1 LSIDYSAIGL
11 KVGLEIHRQLDTDT
25 KLFCDCP
32 TILSQKTPTIY
43 FTRRLRPTQSE
54 LGQVDPAAL
63 FEFHKGRQIRYE
75 SDTDTACLVEADE
88 EPPHQLNKSAVDI
101 ALTISLLL
109 KARTLD
115 EIHVMRK
122 VVIDG
127 SNTTGF
133 QRTVVIGLDG
143 SLEVDGKS
151 VPIEQVTLEE
161 DAGRKM
167 SETKDAATFR
177 LDRLGVPLIE
187 ISTGPVIKSPEESGR
202 TALAIGRIL
211 RSTRQ
216 VKRGLGSIRQD
227 LNISIK
233 NGALV
238 EIKGVQELELVSK
251 VVELEAQRQQTLI
264 GIKDELRQ
272 RNVTASDLN
281 DNPVDVTRILEGTK
295 SKVIIAAIEEAGKV
309 YGTRLKGFKGLLKRE
324 LSPGIRLGTEMAK
337 RASFWGKVGGIFHSD
352 ELPAYGIT
360 QTEVDSLA
368 KTLLCSEPDAFVMI
382 ADQEERVIDGLKA
395 VLERAKEAAEK
406 VPEETRTANPDGTTH
421 YMRPRPGA
429 ARMYPE
435 TDVPPVAIDNIRLER
450 IRKELPRMPEEIAG
464 ELVSKYEVS
473 PKLAAQLVDSD
484 LLPTFEVIVKA
495 SKRVAPSYVATV
507 LTESL
512 KSLSREGVPVN
523 EIGEDDL
530 QQVFSL
536 VDQGVTAKESVTDV
550 LKWVAS
556 HPESSPEAAVK
567 HLKLEMI
574 SKSDLD
580 GIIDRII
587 ASQPSLVTEQG
598 SKALGRI
605 MNLVMREVRGRAD
618 PAVVAEV
625 SKGKL
630 KQQVAN

>member
-1 LSIDYSAIGL
+1 
-11 KVGLEIHRQLDTDT
+11 
-25 KLFCDCP
+25 
-32 TILSQKTPTIY
+32 
-43 FTRRLRPTQSE
+43 
-54 LGQVDPAAL
+54 
-63 FEFHKGRQIRYE
+63 
-75 SDTDTACLVEADE
+75 
-88 EPPHQLNKSAVDI
+88 
-101 ALTISLLL
+101 
-109 KARTLD
+109 
-115 EIHVMRK
+115 
-122 VVIDG
+122 
-127 SNTTGF
+127 
-133 QRTVVIGLDG
+133 
-143 SLEVDGKS
+143 
-151 VPIEQVTLEE
+151 
-161 DAGRKM
+161 
-167 SETKDAATFR
+167 
-177 LDRLGVPLIE
+177 
-187 ISTGPVIKSPEESGR
+187 
-202 TALAIGRIL
+202 
-211 RSTRQ
+211 
-216 VKRGLGSIRQD
+216 
-227 LNISIK
+227 
-233 NGALV
+233 
-238 EIKGVQELELVSK
+238 
-251 VVELEAQRQQTLI
+251 
-264 GIKDELRQ
+264 
-272 RNVTASDLN
+272 
-281 DNPVDVTRILEGTK
+281 
-295 SKVIIAAIEEAGKV
+295 
-309 YGTRLKGFKGLLKRE
+309 
-324 LSPGIRLGTEMAK
+324 
-337 RASFWGKVGGIFHSD
+337 
-352 ELPAYGIT
+352 
-360 QTEVDSLA
+360 
-368 KTLLCSEPDAFVMI
+368 
-382 ADQEERVIDGLKA
+382 
-395 VLERAKEAAEK
+395 
-406 VPEETRTANPDGTTH
+406 
-421 YMRPRPGA
+421 
-429 ARMYPE
+429 MYPE

-598 SKALGRI
+598 SNALGRI

-630 KQQVAN
+630 KRQVAN